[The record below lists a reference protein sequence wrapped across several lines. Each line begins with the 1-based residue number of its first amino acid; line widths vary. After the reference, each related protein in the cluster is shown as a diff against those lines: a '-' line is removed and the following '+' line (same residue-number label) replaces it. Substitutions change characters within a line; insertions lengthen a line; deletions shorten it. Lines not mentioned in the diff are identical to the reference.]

1 MVASEIP
8 NTWWLTDKSC
18 LHMLAFMVHRKNV
31 EFSNLVTVGNAPLT
45 REMQRIRNVEDTVRE
60 RQHVRQIVS
69 AQAMASPSQVRKR
82 EIEDNLVQAAIE
94 KNQVKSAHMKTMTIQ
109 TKLDAYEKHKDTII
123 RMNGEEHYHKTI
135 DKLMKEMIG
144 QDDDNNE

>member
-1 MVASEIP
+1 
-8 NTWWLTDKSC
+8 
-18 LHMLAFMVHRKNV
+18 
-31 EFSNLVTVGNAPLT
+31 
-45 REMQRIRNVEDTVRE
+45 MQRIRNVEDTVRE

-123 RMNGEEHYHKTI
+123 RMNGEDHYHKTI

-144 QDDDNNE
+144 HDDDNNE